1 MTPKESSVRYTNRN
15 VQAILHKEN
24 LAWFS
29 LYAVLV
35 VREKGLKARR
45 SQVIQGVSD
54 PWSLSSLIVIFL
66 VLRQFLQGW
75 IN

>member
-45 SQVIQGVSD
+45 SQVI
-54 PWSLSSLIVIFL
+54 
-66 VLRQFLQGW
+66 
-75 IN
+75 